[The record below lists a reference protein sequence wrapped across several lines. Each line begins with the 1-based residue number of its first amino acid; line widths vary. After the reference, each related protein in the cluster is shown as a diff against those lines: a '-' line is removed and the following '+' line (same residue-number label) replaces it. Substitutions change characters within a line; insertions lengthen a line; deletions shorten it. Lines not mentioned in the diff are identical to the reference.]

1 PWRCPCGVPPL
12 SENLSTFN
20 ALTSIS
26 ADRTPPK
33 GRFRIA
39 AIGEPNAQAEDQVG
53 RQKALQGDCHR
64 QGDACPARQA
74 SRHDQADEEADSS
87 APRHPRAVQDRRRQ
101 RQEVLLA
108 ERLIVTQPGRARA
121 AIPSPNLSLKDILM
135 ARVKRGVTS
144 HAKHKK

>member
-1 PWRCPCGVPPL
+1 MAVRVSSDL
-12 SENLSTFN
+12 LENLSTFN

-26 ADRTPPK
+26 VAKPPL
-33 GRFRIA
+33 GARLVA

-74 SRHDQADEEADSS
+74 SRYDQADEEADSS
-87 APRHPRAVQDRRRQ
+87 APRPPRAVQDRRRQ

-108 ERLIVTQPGRARA
+108 ERLIVHPSRA
-121 AIPSPNLSLKDILM
+121 ACARPFRHRISDQGYPSCLASN
-135 ARVKRGVTS
+135 AV
-144 HAKHKK
+144 